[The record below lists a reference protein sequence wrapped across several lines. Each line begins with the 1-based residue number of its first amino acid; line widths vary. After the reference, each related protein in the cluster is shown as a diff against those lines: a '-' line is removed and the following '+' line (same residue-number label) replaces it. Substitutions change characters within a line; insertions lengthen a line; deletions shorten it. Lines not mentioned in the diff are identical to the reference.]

1 MESWEQFEIKS
12 SLEKRK
18 SKVKDILKQI
28 KALNLEELDQLEKLD
43 NTNSELLKSKIR
55 LNKKNKELLYKS
67 YDTLSKEELNELK
80 IKKELSNRQAYFSF
94 LNYVR
99 KVEIIN
105 QKEKEEIKEIKE
117 TSRNETFVPQIV
129 IDFSS
134 GEMKFTRAKEEPNQT
149 GIEEEQNIE
158 EEKKEEFFKKKKVN
172 IKNYFNHKEKITL
185 KDLRTKLSNY
195 RDILT
200 FYDFNR
206 NNFPDFQ
213 SELYFHHQLK
223 NVILTFLE
231 LNDEEFLE
239 KKHLI
244 SSLDKIIKRVK
255 KNKIK
260 DSEILTYFYLVMD
273 IEIEL
278 GEAMKLVL
286 NNYKEKEF
294 SFKNC
299 EYNPEKNQLI
309 IDKDSNLIINNIDLY
324 DLDEADIDEL
334 RQRIKKGKKLNLNES
349 SYSLKGLLTLR
360 EFSKKEG
367 NMIYEKFLPSNLLK
381 DIIHYL
387 YGFDENIFGMSNV
400 MKTFKENTYYFP
412 IKNSGYCAYTDKDL
426 FKIFIDYKLGEDI
439 QSLKFK
445 KKKFK
450 KYIKKAIMI
459 ISMEHEFGHC
469 HRAFLFFYD
478 SKNNFYDSP
487 KAKIILPG
495 EEIINIDEG
504 GELFEYLLYGRKIE
518 SLNLKEVIYI
528 INLDNFSKNLKKFR
542 DDFINLNNETLNTI
556 FEREGKKN
564 DEIKEIFQI
573 YNNLSNKEQQQL
585 ENLQFKLGKINKNTF
600 LDFENMVFYRSST
613 GNIHNKNKRIKNKK

>member
-1 MESWEQFEIKS
+1 MESSEQFEIKS

-117 TSRNETFVPQIV
+117 TSRNESFVPQIV

-360 EFSKKEG
+360 EFSRKEG

-426 FKIFIDYKLGEDI
+426 FKIFIDYKLVEDI

-445 KKKFK
+445 KKK
-450 KYIKKAIMI
+450 I
-459 ISMEHEFGHC
+459 
-469 HRAFLFFYD
+469 
-478 SKNNFYDSP
+478 
-487 KAKIILPG
+487 
-495 EEIINIDEG
+495 
-504 GELFEYLLYGRKIE
+504 
-518 SLNLKEVIYI
+518 
-528 INLDNFSKNLKKFR
+528 
-542 DDFINLNNETLNTI
+542 
-556 FEREGKKN
+556 
-564 DEIKEIFQI
+564 
-573 YNNLSNKEQQQL
+573 
-585 ENLQFKLGKINKNTF
+585 
-600 LDFENMVFYRSST
+600 
-613 GNIHNKNKRIKNKK
+613 